1 MNTADNVLFL
11 LKTRGPQTAQKLA
24 ELLELTS
31 MGARRQLE
39 SAQEKGLVGFED
51 VADKV
56 GRPSRR
62 WHLTEA
68 GHARFPDR
76 HADLTLQMIQQV
88 RALFGEEGM
97 EKLISARERDSEAA
111 YQAALAGAEAEA
123 QAASPQA
130 APQPALA
137 ARVQALARARDA
149 EGYMAETEVQ
159 PDGSLLL
166 IENHCPICAAA
177 TSCQGFCRSELQV
190 FQRVLGEGCRVE
202 RAEHLLSGARRCVY
216 VIRQITD

>member
-1 MNTADNVLFL
+1 MNTADNILFL
-11 LKTRGPQTAQKLA
+11 LKTRGPQTAQQLA
-24 ELLELTS
+24 QRLELTS

-39 SAQEKGLVGFED
+39 SALDKGLVDYED

-56 GRPSRR
+56 GRPSRH
-62 WHLTEA
+62 WQLSDA

-76 HADLTLQMIQQV
+76 HADLTLQMITQV
-88 RALFGEEGM
+88 RALFGEKGLD
-97 EKLISARERDSEAA
+97 KLIAAREQESEVA
-111 YQAALAGAEAEA
+111 YRAALAATDAEASKPLVARVE
-123 QAASPQA
+123 
-130 APQPALA
+130 ALA
-137 ARVQALARARDA
+137 LARDA
-149 EGYMAETEVQ
+149 EGYMAETEIQ

-190 FQRVLGEGCRVE
+190 FQRVLGDDCEVE

-216 VIRQITD
+216 VIRPVR

>member
-24 ELLELTS
+24 ELLDLTS

-76 HADLTLQMIQQV
+76 HADLTLQMIHQV

-97 EKLISARERDSEAA
+97 DKLIAAREKESEAA
-111 YQAALAGAEAEA
+111 YQAALQNAL
-123 QAASPQA
+123 QD
-130 APQPALA
+130 APQDAPGPAPA
-137 ARVQALARARDA
+137 
-149 EGYMAETEVQ
+149 
-159 PDGSLLL
+159 
-166 IENHCPICAAA
+166 I
-177 TSCQGFCRSELQV
+177 GFKSA
-190 FQRVLGEGCRVE
+190 QR
-202 RAEHLLSGARRCVY
+202 HS
-216 VIRQITD
+216 INP